1 MRRFDFRRHTDEL
14 VIMTTILLCI
24 GIAAVLTAQYP
35 WSWNDYNSYTRQ
47 ACAWLSG
54 RLDLPEN
61 IEWLELAIYEGK
73 YYVSFPPFP
82 SYVMLPFAA
91 IFGVAAP
98 DGWVSLA
105 VTLLGV
111 WYAIRLYRSLG
122 GPEKQIAFWVL
133 FLYLGTGYLFI
144 AMNGWVWF
152 MAQTM
157 CYTLSLMALYYA
169 LRGRGGVSLTCWACA
184 VGCRPMVVLY
194 FPLLACILLLHLRDA
209 EPDEPLWKLIGRRL
223 YWAIGPCVLAAS
235 YMLLNWLRFGN
246 PLEFGHN
253 YLPEFLRAE
262 GGQFSLTYLA
272 ENLGQLLRLPQ
283 VQDNGTLFFYNVNGV
298 AFWLVNPLFLAV
310 GAAWIH
316 GLVRNESSSALT
328 LLIPLESVLYLLVI
342 CCHRTLGGWQFGNR
356 YLLDLMPYLFFGLVL
371 WMPRGERFRT
381 LCTPLMLFGFGLN
394 MIGTVMTYNNWL

>member
-1 MRRFDFRRHTDEL
+1 MRRFDTRRCNEL
-14 VIMTTILLCI
+14 AVILAVLLSI

-35 WSWNDYNSYTRQ
+35 WTWNDYNSYTRQ

-54 RLDLPEN
+54 RLDLPAD
-61 IEWLELAIYEGK
+61 IDWLELAIYEGR

-91 IFGVAAP
+91 VFGIATP
-98 DGWVSLA
+98 DGWIALA

-122 GPEKQIAFWVL
+122 GPEKQLVFWVL

-157 CYTLSLMALYYA
+157 CFTLSLMALDYA
-169 LRGRGGVSLTCWACA
+169 VEGRGGVSLTCWACA
-184 VGCRPMVVLY
+184 VGCRPMAALY
-194 FPLLACILLLHLRDA
+194 FPLLAYILLLRLRDA
-209 EPDEPLWKLIGRRL
+209 EPEVPVWRLICRRL
-223 YWAIGPCVLAAS
+223 YWAIGPCLLAAS
-235 YMLLNWLRFGN
+235 YMVLNYLRFGN

-253 YLPEFLRAE
+253 YLPEFTREEA
-262 GGQFSLTYLA
+262 GQFSLTYLA
-272 ENLGQLLRLPQ
+272 ENLGNLLRLPQ
-283 VQDNGTLFFYNVNGV
+283 LQSDGTLFFYNVNGV

-310 GAAWIH
+310 GGAWVYSLTRRE
-316 GLVRNESSSALT
+316 GNRTLV
-328 LLIPLESVLYLLVI
+328 LLIPLVSLLYLLVI
-342 CCHRTLGGWQFGNR
+342 CCHRTLGGWQFGDR

-381 LCTPLMLFGFGLN
+381 LCTPLMLFGFALN
-394 MIGTVMTYNNWL
+394 MIGTVMTYNNWI